1 MLKSKYILCLLLGLI
16 ISNYQLESQLLDNSK
31 PKLKPHFIGEVNTEY
46 EEYFAIAVEEI
57 SQMIN
62 DEKPISFKRGVFLV
76 ENAFY
81 KGELDWNEFCS
92 EINII
97 VDKLKPLA
105 EKHINKGVNL
115 SKNWAVFTY
124 MSDSIPEND
133 YKPYSYDFDTFVE
146 GNNSE
151 AFLVTNLLKKRK
163 GNCVSMPFLYKILA
177 NELGTE
183 SFLTTAPMHFFIKI
197 KDETGK
203 WYNHEVTTGSFSRT
217 SFIIESFG
225 VTDRALQSGLYMKP
239 LNEKESLSE
248 LLRQLICYYE
258 KRTGKYYGEIVEK
271 AIENGL
277 IARPTSTIL
286 LSKIDALS
294 YRMFLFC
301 LINNI
306 DQTKLTYE
314 SLKHYPILSILN
326 TRIGNLKDEVEAIG
340 FTTFTEERYNK
351 LFTEVMLYKN
361 SIEKKEDVK

>member
-1 MLKSKYILCLLLGLI
+1 MLKIKHILCLLLGI
-16 ISNYQLESQLLDNSK
+16 FVTNSQLDSQLLDNNK
-31 PKLKPHFIGEVNTEY
+31 TKQKPHFIGEVNTEY
-46 EEYFAIAVEEI
+46 EEHFAIAVDEL

-62 DEKPISFKRGVFLV
+62 DEIPISFKRGVFLI
-76 ENAFY
+76 ENAYY
-81 KGELDWNEFCS
+81 KGELNWNRFCS
-92 EINII
+92 DIDDI
-97 VDKLKPLA
+97 VNKLKPIA
-105 EKHINKGVNL
+105 EQHSHKGTNL

-133 YKPYSYDFDTFVE
+133 YKPYSYDFDTFVDDY
-146 GNNSE
+146 NSE
-151 AFLVTNLLKKRK
+151 SLLVTNLLRKGK

-177 NELGTE
+177 NEIGAE
-183 SFLTTAPMHFFIKI
+183 SYLTTAPMHYFIKI
-197 KDETGK
+197 KDESGK

-239 LNEKESLSE
+239 LNEKESLTE
-248 LLRQLICYYE
+248 LLKQLICYYE
-258 KRTGKYYGEIVEK
+258 KRTGKYYGDIVLK

-277 IARPTSTIL
+277 TARPTSTLL

-326 TRIGNLKDEVEAIG
+326 TQIGNLKDEVEEIG
-340 FTTFTEERYNK
+340 FTKFSEERYNK
-351 LFTEVMLYKN
+351 LFTEVMLYKK
-361 SIEKKEDVK
+361 SLDKKEDEK

>member
-1 MLKSKYILCLLLGLI
+1 MLKSKHIICLLLGLL
-16 ISNYQLESQLLDNSK
+16 ISNYQLESQLLDNS
-31 PKLKPHFIGEVNTEY
+31 KLKPHFIGEVNTEY

-76 ENAFY
+76 ENAYY

-97 VDKLKPLA
+97 VYKLKPLA
-105 EKHINKGVNL
+105 EKYIDKGVSL

-133 YKPYSYDFDTFVE
+133 YHSYSYDFDTFVE
-146 GNNSE
+146 GNSSE
-151 AFLVTNLLKKRK
+151 AILVTNLLKKRK

-177 NELGTE
+177 NELGAE
-183 SFLTTAPMHFFIKI
+183 SFLTTAPMHFFVKI

-225 VTDRALQSGLYMKP
+225 VTDRTLQSGLYMKP

-258 KRTGKYYGEIVEK
+258 KRTGKYYGDILEN
-271 AIENGL
+271 AIEIGL
-277 IARPTSTIL
+277 FARPTSTLL

-294 YRMFLFC
+294 FRMFWYC
-301 LINNI
+301 HVNNI
-306 DQTKLTYE
+306 EQGLLTYDLL
-314 SLKHYPILSILN
+314 LKHQTLDYLNNRIRILKEEVQE
-326 TRIGNLKDEVEAIG
+326 IGYIR
-340 FTTFTEERYNK
+340 FSEERYNK
-351 LFTEVMLYKN
+351 LFTEVMLHKE
-361 SIEKKEDVK
+361 SLDKKEDAK